1 MRSTF
6 VFVLVFCASYVAA
19 QENTGQVKNDGIS
32 LSMGHTQLKDENV
45 HPKVFG
51 GLTFGVSYLHYATGR
66 NISEYTAGIK
76 LSAMNTSYEDFPSA
90 AGIKIMA
97 GYKHLYNIVRRSG
110 FSYHLGPLVDVQY
123 GTYAL
128 FNWDE
133 SHLHFAN
140 YISTGAGSRINYSM
154 DNISLCLHLDFPL
167 VSCIFRP
174 RYNPQYKI
182 DDMTAGGI
190 ISKLVSNP
198 EAALPGKNFWLNSGV
213 EMKYNSHRGKSR
225 SLGYNFFY
233 HHMQAKAGNSYK
245 NVENSISFKLNF

>member
-6 VFVLVFCASYVAA
+6 VFVLVLCSCYLSA
-19 QENTGQVKNDGIS
+19 QENTGQVKSNGLS
-32 LSMGHTQLKDENV
+32 LSIGHTQLKDENV

-51 GLTFGVSYLHYATGR
+51 GLTFGVSYLHSAIGR

-90 AGIKIMA
+90 AGIKILA
-97 GYKHLYNIVRRSG
+97 GYKYLFNIVQSSG
-110 FSYHLGPLVDVQY
+110 FSYHLGPLADMQY

-140 YISTGAGSRINYSM
+140 YVSAGAGNRISYSM
-154 DNISLCLHLDFPL
+154 GNISLRLHLDFPL
-167 VSCIFRP
+167 VSCIFRS

-190 ISKLVSNP
+190 VSNLASNP
-198 EAALPGKNFWLNSGV
+198 EVALPGKNFWLNSGV
-213 EMKYNSHRGKSR
+213 EMKYNSKRGKSR
-225 SLGYNFFY
+225 LLGYNSFY
-233 HHMQAKAGNSYK
+233 HHMQASTGKSYK
-245 NVENSISFKLNF
+245 NVENSISYKFIF